1 MSTTTETPRI
11 HPGQTVENPVTGERF
26 TFTATAAST
35 DGELLAFDFALKPGG
50 AVPMPH
56 VHPDQSERF
65 EVVAG
70 EMRFRV
76 ELRTIVAGPGDV
88 LLVEPGV
95 AHSFANAGPDE
106 ARLRVEVRPAL
117 AMEEMFADVIELA
130 EAGRITAR
138 HAAQPPRPRAAGP
151 NLRPGGRTPRFSAA
165 GSSACCS
172 RRSSRSPDGAPWRSV
187 CSVRHRHGRDRLAA
201 RALLRLGAGLR
212 APAVVRAGLETG
224 APVFGSLAAAALS
237 AVPLPS
243 AVRYCGI
250 WA

>member
-1 MSTTTETPRI
+1 VSRTSTDQIPESAISTPRV

-35 DGELLAFDFALKPGG
+35 AGRLLAFDFALRPGG

-76 ELRTIVAGPGDV
+76 GLRTIIAGPGDV

-95 AHSFANAGPDE
+95 AHSFANAGTEE

-117 AMEEMFADVIELA
+117 AMEDMFADVIALA
-130 EAGRITAR
+130 EAGRMTTR
-138 HAAQPPRPRAAGP
+138 GMPR
-151 NLRPGGRTPRFSAA
+151 NLL
-165 GSSACCS
+165 
-172 RRSSRSPDGAPWRSV
+172 D
-187 CSVRHRHGRDRLAA
+187 L
-201 RALLRLGAGLR
+201 ALLARTYDREAHAPLLGRRLQRVLLAPLVALARRRGA
-212 APAVVRAGLETG
+212 ATASPTAIPATA
-224 APVFGSLAAAALS
+224 
-237 AVPLPS
+237 
-243 AVRYCGI
+243 
-250 WA
+250 